1 MNMQL
6 AMDFQKTRN
15 NIISPQ
21 IKGIHKLNT
30 EKQIHY
36 TRVET
41 RSGQPGY
48 PGQLGHV
55 LSGSSGYDSIHKI
68 SRSDPDSKSNELSI
82 LNDDDRSVSL
92 IFFIIFCRI
101 ECTIRVFW
109 SFSNWIM
116 HNCTPQKHTATITI
130 HIHIILYK
138 IQMPLFSDHSKR
150 QQYCSIK
157 NATNQPL

>member
-1 MNMQL
+1 
-6 AMDFQKTRN
+6 MDFQKKHVTLSHPRSKEFIN
-15 NIISPQ
+15 FIP
-21 IKGIHKLNT
+21 

-68 SRSDPDSKSNELSI
+68 SMSDPDSKSNELSI

-116 HNCTPQKHTATITI
+116 HNCTPQKHTTTITI

-150 QQYCSIK
+150 
-157 NATNQPL
+157 